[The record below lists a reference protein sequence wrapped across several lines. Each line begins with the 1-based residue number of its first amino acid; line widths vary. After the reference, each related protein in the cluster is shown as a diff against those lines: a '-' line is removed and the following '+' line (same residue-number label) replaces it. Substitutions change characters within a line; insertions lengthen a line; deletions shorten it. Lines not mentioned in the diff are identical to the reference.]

1 MIAYLQDEKD
11 CTEIESW
18 VSAAKAAAAM
28 RNNRL
33 GLLSHYYGGMI
44 EVYSDLT
51 KHSATFVSHIEML
64 EIYELKR
71 HRDEV
76 SNVEIKNRIK
86 EFNIAFEIS
95 RECEDSEIER
105 AAKTSV
111 ALDKL
116 VKNHN
121 FSGMTYY

>member
-1 MIAYLQDEKD
+1 
-11 CTEIESW
+11 
-18 VSAAKAAAAM
+18 M

-105 AAKTSV
+105 AT
-111 ALDKL
+111 KL
-116 VKNHN
+116 LWH
-121 FSGMTYY
+121 